1 MQSLIET
8 ERLTAG
14 FLQTTDADFILELL
28 NSPGWLRYI
37 GDRQVKTTEEAI
49 AYIEN
54 GPQKSYQTNGYGL
67 LRVAL
72 KNSGQPIGICGL
84 IKRPELPVP
93 DLGFAYLP
101 EYTNKGFG
109 TEMAKATL
117 VYAKETGQIP
127 EVGAITLPDNKGAI
141 RLLQK
146 AGLVYKKDLQWPA
159 TGEVLHF
166 FSTAP
171 QE

>member
-1 MQSLIET
+1 MQKLIET

-14 FLQTTDADFILELL
+14 FLEITDAGFILKLL

-37 GDRQVKTTEEAI
+37 GDRQVKTIEQAI

-54 GPQKSYQTNGYGL
+54 GPQKSYETNGYGL

-84 IKRPELPVP
+84 IKRPELPIP

-101 EYTNKGFG
+101 SFCLQGYG
-109 TEMAKATL
+109 TEMTIATIAH
-117 VYAKETGQIP
+117 AKEILHTP
-127 EVGAITLPDNKGAI
+127 EVGAITLPTNPGAI

-146 AGLVYKKDLQWPA
+146 AGMFYKNEIFWSA
-159 TGEVLHF
+159 TNEVLQF
-166 FSTAP
+166 FSTAAD
-171 QE
+171 